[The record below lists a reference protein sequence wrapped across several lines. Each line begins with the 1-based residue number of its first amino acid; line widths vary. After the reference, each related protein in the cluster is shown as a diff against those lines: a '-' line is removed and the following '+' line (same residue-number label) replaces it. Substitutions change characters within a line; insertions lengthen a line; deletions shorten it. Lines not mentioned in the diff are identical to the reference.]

1 MPHLHLQRGAAT
13 LGITLLLLAALGIAA
28 AATQRR
34 HAGELR
40 AEAARLRAVQA
51 IAAAE
56 AGLAWATAMLNA
68 PATGF
73 RERHLSIAPDS
84 GVVTPSARR
93 AACERVDDT
102 WRCRRDDEAPAAG
115 NDGTAA
121 FEIGFEPAVAPGT
134 VRLVALGCL
143 RLPCGDGDG
152 PGEAA
157 ARVEVT
163 LGLVPALAHPPLAP
177 LTARDDVDAGAA
189 ALALY
194 NADASTGG
202 IAIHAGGAVRA
213 DNARL
218 VGPPG
223 APVAQVVAHDAALRD
238 ADPEHAFLAAF
249 GLDAAL
255 WRQQPTV
262 AAIACTGRCNDSLTE
277 ALATH
282 RLVHVS
288 GDLLLEG
295 PLDVG
300 SPDRPVLVVAA
311 GTVRLRGAVMFH
323 GLLRGDGVVWDA
335 APQGGGVASDAASQ
349 GGLVRGALVSAGG
362 YTGTGAPA
370 LVHDR
375 ALLAALKTAGSFAPL
390 PGSWKDFR

>member
-13 LGITLLLLAALGIAA
+13 LGITLLLLAALGVAA

-40 AEAARLRAVQA
+40 AEAARLRAARAV
-51 IAAAE
+51 AAAE
-56 AGLAWATAMLNA
+56 AGLAWATGMLNA

-84 GVVTPSARR
+84 GVVSPSARR
-93 AACERVDDT
+93 AACERVDDA
-102 WRCRRDDEAPAAG
+102 WRCRRDDEAPASGDDA
-115 NDGTAA
+115 TAA

-143 RLPCGDGDG
+143 RLPCADGDG
-152 PGEAA
+152 ASEAA
-157 ARVEVT
+157 ARVEAI

-189 ALALY
+189 APTLY
-194 NADASTGG
+194 NTDASTGG

-223 APVAQVVAHDAALRD
+223 APAAQVIAHDAALRD
-238 ADPEHAFLAAF
+238 ADPQRTFLDAF

-262 AAIACTGRCNDSLTE
+262 AAIACTGRCNDSLAE

-323 GLLRGDGVVWDA
+323 GLLSGDGVVWDA
-335 APQGGGVASDAASQ
+335 DARGGVASDAPAQ
-349 GGLVRGALVSAGG
+349 GGLVRGALVSAGA
-362 YTGTGAPA
+362 YTGTAAPA
-370 LVHDR
+370 LVHDQ
-375 ALLAALKTAGSFAPL
+375 ALLAALKTAGTFAPL